1 LSFKNKQMSQS
12 SQALVRVGKTEDLYY
27 ADEDNTKVESIPVQ
41 YNTRFV
47 QDLANKGG
55 GTSVLTIPPN
65 SGVKNVIVVL
75 GYDAASISGQLGAQ
89 ALPRGWGYRA
99 IQQVSFRI
107 GGSSQY
113 FLSGQQLLNRAL
125 MMCRTGTQRDAILS
139 LGGNECKVA
148 TDFDVDQYAY
158 IPIPVWCAPSNDG
171 LNIPLP
177 TDLLSQ
183 QVQITVTL
191 NPSASIFTGLATGG
205 GAPAPVALPAAFDT
219 AYFQVEQLIMTDR
232 SMSLANKVDMD
243 THMYVMPLPS
253 FSQQELTFSP
263 VATTAVQQLTLTG
276 FRAGEVRK
284 VVCWLT
290 LNSEDGFNS
299 LVWYA
304 PKQATLLYAGEIY
317 ADYRDGSSQLWN
329 LIDGTAPAAVNT
341 SDLATG
347 AGSWTSTPALSQW
360 VELPFANPT
369 GDDYSADVYTHGK
382 EILNGVANLQIAL
395 PTASAYTLHVQY
407 IYNASVGFSRG
418 SADIIF

>member
-1 LSFKNKQMSQS
+1 MAQS
-12 SQALVRVGKTEDLYY
+12 SQALVRVGKMEDLYY

-47 QDLANKGG
+47 QDLANKSG

-65 SGVKNVIVVL
+65 SGVKNVVVVL
-75 GYDAASISGQLGAQ
+75 GWNAASINQQLGLN

-99 IQQVSFRI
+99 IQQVSFRV

-113 FLSGQQLLNRAL
+113 FLTGQQLLNRSL

-148 TDFDVDQYAY
+148 ADFDVDQYAY

-171 LNIPLP
+171 LNLPLP
-177 TDLLSQ
+177 SDLLSQ
-183 QVQITVTL
+183 QVQLTITL
-191 NPSASIFTGLATGG
+191 NPVASIFTDNATGG
-205 GAPAPVALPAAFDT
+205 GAPAPFQLPSGFNT
-219 AYFQVEQLIMTDR
+219 AYFQVQQLIMTDR

-243 THMYVMPLPS
+243 TSMYVMPLPT

-263 VATTAVQQLTLTG
+263 SIRTDPQQITLTG
-276 FRAGEVRK
+276 FRAGEVKK
-284 VVCWLT
+284 VVLWLT
-290 LNSEDGFNS
+290 KDSEDESNS

-304 PKQATLLYAGEIY
+304 PTQATLLYAGEIY

-329 LIDGTAPAAVNT
+329 LIDGTAPAAVN
-341 SDLATG
+341 SSKLATG
-347 AGSWTSTPALSQW
+347 AGAWTSTPVLSSW
-360 VELPFANPT
+360 CELPFANPT

-395 PTASAYTLHVQY
+395 PTAEAYTLHVQY
-407 IYNASVGFSRG
+407 IYNASIGFSRG

>member
-1 LSFKNKQMSQS
+1 MAQS
-12 SQALVRVGKTEDLYY
+12 SQALVRVGKLEDLYY

-41 YNTRFV
+41 YNTRFT
-47 QDLANKGG
+47 QDLANKSA

-75 GYDAASISGQLGAQ
+75 GWNAASITGQQGLN

-107 GGSSQY
+107 AGSSQY
-113 FLSGQQLLNRAL
+113 FLTGQQLLNRAL

-148 TDFDVDQYAY
+148 ADFDVDQYAY

-171 LNIPLP
+171 LNLPLP
-177 TDLLSQ
+177 SDLISQ
-183 QVQITVTL
+183 QIQLTVTL
-191 NPSASIFTGLATGG
+191 NPAASIFTGPATGG
-205 GAPAPVALPAAFDT
+205 VPPAPAALPTAFDT

-243 THMYVMPLPS
+243 TNMYVMPLPT
-253 FSQQELTFSP
+253 FSQQELTFTP
-263 VATTAVQQLTLTG
+263 VATTAVQQITLTG

-290 LNSEDGFNS
+290 LDSQDASNS

-317 ADYRDGSSQLWN
+317 ADYKDGSSKLWN
-329 LIDGTAPAAVNT
+329 LIDGTAPAAVN
-341 SDLATG
+341 SSALATG
-347 AGSWTSTPALSQW
+347 AGAWTSSPVLSQW
-360 VELPFANPT
+360 CELPFANPT

-395 PTASAYTLHVQY
+395 PTAAAYTLHVQY
-407 IYNASVGFSRG
+407 IYNASVAFSRG
-418 SADIIF
+418 SADIVF